1 MLMKKNGMA
10 MFALMMLSAC
20 LAGCGG
26 GGGGAITTV
35 AVSSNKALAKMALA
49 SPASQNSQIW
59 GIQATITFPYGVT
72 APTDPTDPRLAAP
85 GVIRIMPDTANSY
98 SIITAAYTAATQTS
112 NGKITLFVVYMD
124 INGNGFNPTQEITT
138 SLDVTPGFVPLTT
151 QFDITD
157 YSFWGKSPDGQ
168 VGALLEGIT
177 PKITSITIQ

>member
-1 MLMKKNGMA
+1 MKKTGVMI
-10 MFALMMLSAC
+10 FALMMLSAC
-20 LAGCGG
+20 LAGCG

-72 APTDPTDPRLAAP
+72 APTDPADSRLAAP
-85 GVIRIMPDTANSY
+85 GVIRIMPETANSY

-112 NGKITLFVVYMD
+112 NGKITFYVVYMD

-138 SLDVTPGFVPLTT
+138 ALDVTPGFVPLET

-168 VGALLEGIT
+168 IGAVLDGIT